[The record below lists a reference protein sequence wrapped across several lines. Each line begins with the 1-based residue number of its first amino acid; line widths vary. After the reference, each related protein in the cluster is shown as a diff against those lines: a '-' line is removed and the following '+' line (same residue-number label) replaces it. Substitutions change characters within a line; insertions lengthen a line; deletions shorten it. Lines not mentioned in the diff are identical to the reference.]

1 MFYVHIRGS
10 TIDPIFLTQTTPS
23 IPKPDVTITTLTSLS
38 IIKLYDTN
46 CRRLHGW
53 KGHKN
58 HVSLGISTHG
68 HQLSRSMS
76 QLLPRRDPYA
86 MSVALN
92 TLKNYYRQLET
103 TRTRHVGSQGSYI
116 MALTVRKKS
125 SACCMLRALSKA
137 HYEISQPP
145 EIILGNCV
153 SAVLLDKS

>member
-1 MFYVHIRGS
+1 M
-10 TIDPIFLTQTTPS
+10 IDPIFLTQTTPS

-103 TRTRHVGSQGSYI
+103 TRTRQVGSQGSYI
-116 MALTVRKKS
+116 MRSQCARNRLLA
-125 SACCMLRALSKA
+125 ACCALFPKLIMKFHNHQKSFLG
-137 HYEISQPP
+137 IVSQLCFLTSHRTHVVSG
-145 EIILGNCV
+145 LG
-153 SAVLLDKS
+153 